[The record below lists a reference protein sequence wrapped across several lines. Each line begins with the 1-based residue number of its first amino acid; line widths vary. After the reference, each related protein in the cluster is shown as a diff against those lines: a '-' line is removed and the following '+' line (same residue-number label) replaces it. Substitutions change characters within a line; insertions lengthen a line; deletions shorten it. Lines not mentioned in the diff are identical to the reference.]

1 MMEMSARQTGIT
13 LIESLVVIAIIG
25 IISSLA
31 APSFQWL
38 REIAEQ
44 KQVIQQLHAAVL
56 TARHRSVMMGS
67 ATHLC
72 PSPIRLTADVSQIYI
87 NVLNAVMTMVS
98 VLLFGTRGKA
108 TGNFRTL
115 FGLHQRGGG

>member
-13 LIESLVVIAIIG
+13 LIESLVVIAVIG
-25 IISSLA
+25 ILSGLS

-56 TARHRSVMMGS
+56 TARHRSVLMGS
-67 ATHLC
+67 AIHLC
-72 PSPIRLTADVSQIYI
+72 PSPVRLTADVSQSPECGADYGSGVAISSD
-87 NVLNAVMTMVS
+87 NSPDPVS
-98 VLLFGTRGKA
+98 DRVSANKTDPITSR
-108 TGNFRTL
+108 
-115 FGLHQRGGG
+115 

>member
-13 LIESLVVIAIIG
+13 LIESLVVIAVIG
-25 IISSLA
+25 ILSGLS

-56 TARHRSVMMGS
+56 TARHRSVLMGS
-67 ATHLC
+67 AMSSDN
-72 PSPIRLTADVSQIYI
+72 SPDPVSDR
-87 NVLNAVMTMVS
+87 VS
-98 VLLFGTRGKA
+98 ANKTDPITSR
-108 TGNFRTL
+108 
-115 FGLHQRGGG
+115 